1 MADNG
6 QVQLPRA
13 PGSEGVTIV
22 LDQPRQITLTLGT
35 MYQAERLWERLGNL
49 PFGSAQIFEDFVMQ
63 RLNATKLLILLT
75 CGLQVH
81 DPAVTME
88 QVGTW
93 VRLDKIM
100 EMFTAIGQAWQ
111 QATPEASPADPPAEE
126 DVESPP
132 DAGTGLPPG
141 AAAA

>member
-111 QATPEASPADPPAEE
+111 QATPDAPAAAEE
-126 DVESPP
+126 DAASPP